1 MNSELLVPIKG
12 RLIAV
17 ILLSV
22 LTAIATIIPLAGI
35 VYIARIFPDGNHQH
49 IWTIVAVIIIAAI
62 IRMVANGMSGMLSHS
77 ADNDLQLALRRQLVG
92 HIRRLPLGWL
102 DSHRSAGIIGSVEK
116 DVADVHQLIGHTINE
131 VIVALLVPLFSL
143 ILLFT
148 IDWRIALVAFIPM
161 IITIV
166 LMGIMLS
173 TGQTL
178 QKEYGEANQAM
189 TSAVIEFV
197 RGIAVMK
204 SFGNTHTG
212 SSRYTDRVNGLV
224 DAWSRWSRQSTIYL
238 GLIDVVVSPV
248 TVLLVMC
255 GIGLAWRT
263 DDVPLGLIAGLALG
277 LGLSAAIVRVAMNS
291 ESIATGI
298 AALTSIAHVLHTPT
312 IPEPEKPQHPGVGP
326 LVADNITFSYDDSTP
341 ALSNVTARFDP
352 GTITALVGPS
362 GSGKST
368 LAKLLARFYDVAE
381 GTISIAGVDVR
392 DIATDELYRTI
403 GMVFQDPQLLNVS
416 IRENIR
422 MCRPDATD
430 DQIMAAAR
438 RARID
443 TDITQLPRG
452 LDSIIGVDA
461 NLSGGQEQR
470 IAIARAFLADTPILI
485 LDEATAYA
493 DPDSEA
499 AIKAAIDE
507 LAQHRTVIMIAHRLS
522 TIIAADQILVLESG
536 RIAERGTHQELL
548 EQGELYPELW
558 HTFAGTEAK

>member
-1 MNSELLVPIKG
+1 MNSELLAPIKG

-35 VYIARIFPDGNHQH
+35 VYIAKIFPDGNHQH

-148 IDWRIALVAFIPM
+148 IDWRIALVALIPM
-161 IITIV
+161 IIIIV

-178 QKEYGEANQAM
+178 QKEYGDANQAM

-204 SFGNTHTG
+204 SFGNTHAG
-212 SSRYTDRVNGLV
+212 SSRYTDRVNGFV
-224 DAWSRWSRQSTIYL
+224 DAWSRWSQQSTNYL
-238 GLIDVVVSPV
+238 GLIDVIASPV
-248 TVLLVMC
+248 TVLLFMC
-255 GIGLAWRT
+255 NIGLAWRT
-263 DDVPLGLIAGLALG
+263 HDVPLGLIAGLALG
-277 LGLSAAIVRVAMNS
+277 LGLSATIVRVAMNS

-312 IPEPEKPQHPGVGP
+312 IPEPKKPQHPGIGP

-443 TDITQLPRG
+443 TDITQLPCG
-452 LDSIIGVDA
+452 LDSIIGVDT

-536 RIAERGTHQELL
+536 RIVERGTHQELL

-558 HTFAGTEAK
+558 HTFAGAEAQ

>member
-1 MNSELLVPIKG
+1 MTDSRAAHAHPPAYSVDIQGVSQHFMQGDTRIDVLKNINLQIHAGELV
-12 RLIAV
+12 
-17 ILLSV
+17 
-22 LTAIATIIPLAGI
+22 
-35 VYIARIFPDGNHQH
+35 
-49 IWTIVAVIIIAAI
+49 AI
-62 IRMVANGMSGMLSHS
+62 I
-77 ADNDLQLALRRQLVG
+77 
-92 HIRRLPLGWL
+92 
-102 DSHRSAGIIGSVEK
+102 
-116 DVADVHQLIGHTINE
+116 
-131 VIVALLVPLFSL
+131 
-143 ILLFT
+143 
-148 IDWRIALVAFIPM
+148 
-161 IITIV
+161 
-166 LMGIMLS
+166 
-173 TGQTL
+173 GQ
-178 QKEYGEANQAM
+178 
-189 TSAVIEFV
+189 
-197 RGIAVMK
+197 
-204 SFGNTHTG
+204 
-212 SSRYTDRVNGLV
+212 
-224 DAWSRWSRQSTIYL
+224 
-238 GLIDVVVSPV
+238 
-248 TVLLVMC
+248 
-255 GIGLAWRT
+255 
-263 DDVPLGLIAGLALG
+263 
-277 LGLSAAIVRVAMNS
+277 
-291 ESIATGI
+291 
-298 AALTSIAHVLHTPT
+298 
-312 IPEPEKPQHPGVGP
+312 
-326 LVADNITFSYDDSTP
+326 
-341 ALSNVTARFDP
+341 
-352 GTITALVGPS
+352 S

-452 LDSIIGVDA
+452 LDSIIGVDT

-558 HTFAGTEAK
+558 HTFAGTEAQ